1 MENNFFLRLIA
12 ALNKTKSVTRI
23 KQDIKKLGDLFVPLI
38 GKLQLGRTRKMIN
51 DQLKGR
57 TYNVNLSPKI
67 NKKNVQNATNQ
78 AVNTAKKVAN
88 TNKVPLNFEVKKEQ
102 LINKLK
108 IVAKEYNKLFSNQDL
123 TKKYNSLLN
132 SANIAKSTADLRK
145 VRSEL
150 SAFKT
155 ELKAT
160 GYATMSW
167 GSKFKESIK
176 RYANFSSGASFV
188 YTMINQSRQ
197 ASSEA
202 KSLDDRLVDLQ
213 KVTDEIEDRDALYK
227 YFDRAMSKAKD
238 LNVKVDSLIYAI
250 TEFKKMG
257 WSLDDAELGGK
268 WSTVLSNVGDLNID
282 SAIGSIKTAI
292 ASFDEIG
299 GYTDEQM
306 NKKLEA
312 YVDLINEMSNRYS
325 IDAEGLA
332 EAIRLS
338 AGTLTQAHTTIE
350 QAAAMFSTANR
361 FYNDTNYLGN
371 TAKIGSLRLR
381 ASTSTDARKE
391 LEELGEDIDDVA
403 DSASSLR
410 EKLLSLTGVDIMEA
424 DGQTF
429 KSFYQQL
436 LEISQVIDSLSD
448 TSRANVLET
457 IFGKARAAAGQALIS
472 GLQTEGVKA
481 YETAINSAGS
491 AMKEYETWCE
501 SASASIQRFQN
512 ALTETYQSILNGNTV
527 RDMTNLGTALLNVA
541 NKFGLIQ
548 GSLRGIVAIGIGKFI
563 TTGAMAF
570 MTATRQVEKYGV
582 ALKAVKDM
590 PINGNLT
597 QRYQYLKTIAV
608 ATQNLTNAQLKN
620 VLSSK
625 SLSQQDRVRI
635 LSMQGLSKEMVTQKL
650 QELGLTNAT
659 NAQTVANNAQT
670 ASVFSLKAALI
681 GLGRTIKTAILSNPV
696 GVALMTISLGFSA
709 ISSAVSKHNQEL
721 EDSRQKTKEA
731 ADEAS
736 SMSDEIS
743 ALANK
748 YIKLS
753 DAIKTDS
760 GAKEELLSTQEEL
773 LRKLNLEGE
782 TVDTLVEKYGSLS
795 EAIKQVSVDNLKE
808 QQIDLIANVDATTT
822 DLLKSADKYF
832 GKSIVAMG
840 KDAGKA
846 WQVLEDAGIISS
858 GTHTSRGGEWFLQ
871 GNNKTIE
878 GAIQNYETLGKAVAA
893 LRDSTVFTADELA
906 DNELFKEI
914 YKRYNNAKE
923 SVEGYSSAIDSL
935 NKNVAHQLT
944 ISALQGKN
952 IPKTAEE
959 FETFKQGLIDTSVAS
974 KQFIG
979 DEQKITSTIENYLA
993 TLPEFQEFF
1002 NNSVQ
1007 EANKII
1013 SDKSKY
1019 LDFSDLFNNDSI
1031 DKTKQ
1036 KLLDLATSGELS
1048 AETITSTEDYKALL
1062 DELGISADE
1071 FVNKISEFNIQYNE
1085 DNYNSLIDLLSR
1097 VRKGEILSAD
1107 EATTLIATYDSLA
1120 GELVKTGNG
1129 YSFNES
1135 AIISLTNK
1143 YAETSNLAISNEVK
1157 KTNAA
1162 IEGVKE
1168 RINAYGIEMEA
1179 LKTIQKIYED
1189 TGSKIEVMNWLKDN
1203 GYSMFMASN
1212 YLDIANE
1219 YSELEKKSESLKSKM
1234 LEQIETSSVAGTSA
1248 LDRITKKYK
1257 ELTEVIGSN
1266 VNLILSQI
1274 KLLEAQGKEVG
1285 SAYYTEL
1292 VDQSSAK
1299 IAVLTEQFNELRK
1312 EFLNTPKGTDEWL
1325 ELNAAILEVQNSIIE
1340 AKTSMAE
1347 YQKTLDNMKWDRAE
1361 KTFNALS
1368 DTISSN
1374 TDLVEAEISKL
1385 EASGERVGKV
1395 FYAGLIGMVE
1405 KNITTL
1411 TDRHKTLMEQL
1422 TTTEEG
1428 SDDWIDLNKSIFD
1441 CQKAIIDAQKSLAKY
1456 SKTLDGI
1463 DWEKYQSIYDASSN
1477 VIDNYKETIQ
1487 AQIDV
1492 AEAGGKEV
1500 GKAYYEALISA
1511 SQDDINFNLS
1521 RRNELIEQLGTV
1533 EEGSE
1538 EWSNIRD
1545 EIDSVDQAVIKCNV
1559 DIAGYQKTLDSI
1571 DWERATEKYNTSMDI
1586 INANND
1592 LIQSQISQIE
1602 TAGGTVGKA
1611 FYEALISNIETE
1623 IGVYSNR
1630 LKELQARLLSVDE
1643 GSEEWISLNT
1653 EILDVQN
1660 SILGAKEKI
1669 EGFQNSIDSLHWV
1682 ELDRL
1687 EEAINGI
1694 SNEAGNIVD
1703 LLDLDKVLDDNGAF
1717 TNDAV
1722 TALAMYG
1729 EQLETAQYL
1738 INKYSKEIEYLNGEY
1753 IKGTITV
1760 EEYNSKMQDLNDKQW
1775 ESVDAYNAA
1784 KKAIIE
1790 LRKKGIEEEIDALEE
1805 LYDARKKAWE
1815 QEKDQHD
1822 WEKTVSEN
1830 ETNINKFKAQI
1841 AELQNDNSL
1850 AGIKKRKELE
1860 DELKKTESDW
1870 EDTLY
1875 DHVYDERQDQLDKEL
1890 DDKKKAL
1897 EKTLDDEEKLVADS
1911 IDLVNK
1917 NCSTVLDN
1925 LNRLSREY
1933 GIQISNSITEGFK
1946 GGENAL
1952 SSYSSKFSEAHSG
1965 FTTQLG
1971 LTEDK
1976 VYDVQK
1982 QADSTSKSLLNMFES
1997 TNGTLDEQLDTTTG
2011 KIDNAHTEA
2020 DKAAL
2025 AFLNM
2030 LLTENGTLAEQID
2043 KVKRYVEESYDAADS
2058 ASLKFWQ
2065 MLQEKNG
2072 TLDAQLDST
2081 KIKIDAMYTSA
2092 DTASQEIVNMFKS
2105 TNGTLGTQLDKVKS
2119 TLEAINAEADKAKTA
2134 LSNIGMNVP
2143 DTSNVTN
2150 TPTVP
2155 APADSS
2161 ATGVLGSVT
2170 HDNSGTI
2177 LPDAGTYPN
2186 ADRDIKN
2193 LQTKAEEISKD
2204 AAEAARKTDEEKKKK
2219 PVLSGGSKTGGSNN
2233 KLQIS
2238 KAYATGTKSATKGWH
2253 PMFEE
2258 GVEAIEKDGELLVP
2272 LSGGE
2277 MVFNNE
2283 QLRKLWEF
2291 SKDPENMAKL
2301 SASIYGNM
2309 PKFGG
2314 NLTPNIPINNTQNV
2328 NVEQHFDALVKVEGD
2343 MTPDVYKQLATDK
2356 RIDSLLEGKTFKYLA
2371 NAYNTRG
2378 YKL

>member
-108 IVAKEYNKLFSNQDL
+108 IVAKECNKLFSNQDL

-338 AGTLTQAHTTIE
+338 AGTLIQAHTTIE

-436 LEISQVIDSLSD
+436 LEISQVMDNLSD

-491 AMKEYETWCE
+491 AMKEYTTWCE

-512 ALTETYQSILNGNTV
+512 ALTETYQSIVNGNTV
-527 RDMTNLGTALLNVA
+527 RDVTNLGTALLNVA

-548 GSLRGIVAIGIGKFI
+548 GTLRGIVAIGIGKFI
-563 TTGAMAF
+563 TTGVMAF

-635 LSMQGLSKEMVTQKL
+635 LSLQGLSKEMVTQKL
-650 QELGLTNAT
+650 QELGLMNTT

-670 ASVFSLKAALI
+670 ASVFSLKAAMI
-681 GLGRTIKTAILSNPV
+681 GLGRTIKTTILSNPV

-736 SMSDEIS
+736 AMSDEIS
-743 ALANK
+743 ELANK

-753 DAIKTDS
+753 DAVKTDS

-782 TVDTLVEKYGSLS
+782 TIDTLVEKYGSLS
-795 EAIKQVSVDNLKE
+795 EAIKQVSIGNLKE

-906 DNELFKEI
+906 DNELFQEI

-959 FETFKQGLIDTSVAS
+959 FETFKQGLIDTSIAS

-1007 EANKII
+1007 EVNKII

-1031 DKTKQ
+1031 DSTKQ

-1162 IEGVKE
+1162 M
-1168 RINAYGIEMEA
+1168 GIYQ
-1179 LKTIQKIYED
+1179 LQ
-1189 TGSKIEVMNWLKDN
+1189 
-1203 GYSMFMASN
+1203 
-1212 YLDIANE
+1212 LDA
-1219 YSELEKKSESLKSKM
+1219 
-1234 LEQIETSSVAGTSA
+1234 
-1248 LDRITKKYK
+1248 D
-1257 ELTEVIGSN
+1257 
-1266 VNLILSQI
+1266 
-1274 KLLEAQGKEVG
+1274 
-1285 SAYYTEL
+1285 
-1292 VDQSSAK
+1292 
-1299 IAVLTEQFNELRK
+1299 
-1312 EFLNTPKGTDEWL
+1312 
-1325 ELNAAILEVQNSIIE
+1325 NAAV
-1340 AKTSMAE
+1340 
-1347 YQKTLDNMKWDRAE
+1347 
-1361 KTFNALS
+1361 
-1368 DTISSN
+1368 
-1374 TDLVEAEISKL
+1374 
-1385 EASGERVGKV
+1385 
-1395 FYAGLIGMVE
+1395 
-1405 KNITTL
+1405 
-1411 TDRHKTLMEQL
+1411 
-1422 TTTEEG
+1422 
-1428 SDDWIDLNKSIFD
+1428 
-1441 CQKAIIDAQKSLAKY
+1441 
-1456 SKTLDGI
+1456 
-1463 DWEKYQSIYDASSN
+1463 
-1477 VIDNYKETIQ
+1477 
-1487 AQIDV
+1487 
-1492 AEAGGKEV
+1492 
-1500 GKAYYEALISA
+1500 
-1511 SQDDINFNLS
+1511 
-1521 RRNELIEQLGTV
+1521 
-1533 EEGSE
+1533 
-1538 EWSNIRD
+1538 
-1545 EIDSVDQAVIKCNV
+1545 SVV
-1559 DIAGYQKTLDSI
+1559 
-1571 DWERATEKYNTSMDI
+1571 
-1586 INANND
+1586 
-1592 LIQSQISQIE
+1592 
-1602 TAGGTVGKA
+1602 
-1611 FYEALISNIETE
+1611 
-1623 IGVYSNR
+1623 
-1630 LKELQARLLSVDE
+1630 
-1643 GSEEWISLNT
+1643 
-1653 EILDVQN
+1653 
-1660 SILGAKEKI
+1660 
-1669 EGFQNSIDSLHWV
+1669 
-1682 ELDRL
+1682 
-1687 EEAINGI
+1687 
-1694 SNEAGNIVD
+1694 
-1703 LLDLDKVLDDNGAF
+1703 
-1717 TNDAV
+1717 
-1722 TALAMYG
+1722 
-1729 EQLETAQYL
+1729 
-1738 INKYSKEIEYLNGEY
+1738 
-1753 IKGTITV
+1753 
-1760 EEYNSKMQDLNDKQW
+1760 
-1775 ESVDAYNAA
+1775 
-1784 KKAIIE
+1784 
-1790 LRKKGIEEEIDALEE
+1790 
-1805 LYDARKKAWE
+1805 
-1815 QEKDQHD
+1815 
-1822 WEKTVSEN
+1822 
-1830 ETNINKFKAQI
+1830 
-1841 AELQNDNSL
+1841 
-1850 AGIKKRKELE
+1850 
-1860 DELKKTESDW
+1860 
-1870 EDTLY
+1870 
-1875 DHVYDERQDQLDKEL
+1875 
-1890 DDKKKAL
+1890 
-1897 EKTLDDEEKLVADS
+1897 
-1911 IDLVNK
+1911 
-1917 NCSTVLDN
+1917 
-1925 LNRLSREY
+1925 
-1933 GIQISNSITEGFK
+1933 
-1946 GGENAL
+1946 
-1952 SSYSSKFSEAHSG
+1952 
-1965 FTTQLG
+1965 
-1971 LTEDK
+1971 
-1976 VYDVQK
+1976 
-1982 QADSTSKSLLNMFES
+1982 NMFNS
-1997 TNGTLDEQLDTTTG
+1997 ANGTLLEQLSLVRQSLQEITDKANEAANAVRNAGVATPTNTTT
-2011 KIDNAHTEA
+2011 
-2020 DKAAL
+2020 
-2025 AFLNM
+2025 
-2030 LLTENGTLAEQID
+2030 
-2043 KVKRYVEESYDAADS
+2043 
-2058 ASLKFWQ
+2058 
-2065 MLQEKNG
+2065 
-2072 TLDAQLDST
+2072 
-2081 KIKIDAMYTSA
+2081 
-2092 DTASQEIVNMFKS
+2092 TASNSTSS
-2105 TNGTLGTQLDKVKS
+2105 TNRSLGDMAHDTSGTTLPNAGTWKNVQNDIEKTKKD
-2119 TLEAINAEADKAKTA
+2119 LEAIEKQKKVG
-2134 LSNIGMNVP
+2134 LVK
-2143 DTSNVTN
+2143 N
-2150 TPTVP
+2150 TPNKFTTISRGY
-2155 APADSS
+2155 A
-2161 ATGVLGSVT
+2161 
-2170 HDNSGTI
+2170 SGT
-2177 LPDAGTYPN
+2177 
-2186 ADRDIKN
+2186 
-2193 LQTKAEEISKD
+2193 Q
-2204 AAEAARKTDEEKKKK
+2204 
-2219 PVLSGGSKTGGSNN
+2219 
-2233 KLQIS
+2233 
-2238 KAYATGTKSATKGWH
+2238 SATKGLH
-2253 PMFEE
+2253 PIYED
-2258 GVEAIEKDGELLVP
+2258 GVEIIEKDGCLIYP
-2272 LSGGE
+2272 IGAFDGGE
-2277 MVFNNE
+2277 KVFNNE
-2283 QLRKLWEF
+2283 QTQRLWE
-2291 SKDPENMAKL
+2291 L
-2301 SASIYGNM
+2301 SQNPDVMEKFRQELLNIR
-2309 PKFGG
+2309 PCIDFKFG
-2314 NLTPNIPINNTQNV
+2314 NTAPVTKTNQNV
-2328 NVEQHFDALVKVEGD
+2328 NVQQHFDALVKVEGD
-2343 MTPDVYKQLATDK
+2343 MTPDVLAQLTNDRKIVQRVKDIAM
-2356 RIDSLLEGKTFKYLA
+2356 EG
-2371 NAYNTRG
+2371 NVEAYCTRG
-2378 YKL
+2378 YRIR

>member
-1 MENNFFLRLIA
+1 MENNFFLRLIV

-57 TYNVNLSPKI
+57 TYNVNLLPKI

-176 RYANFSSGASFV
+176 RYANFFSGASFV
-188 YTMINQSRQ
+188 YTVINQLRQ

-213 KVTDEIEDRDALYK
+213 KVTDEIEDRDALYN

-306 NKKLEA
+306 DKKLEA

-512 ALTETYQSILNGNTV
+512 ALTETYQSIVNGNTV
-527 RDMTNLGTALLNVA
+527 RDITNLGTALLNVA

-548 GSLRGIVAIGIGKFI
+548 GTLRGIVAIGIGKFV

-570 MTATRQVEKYGV
+570 MTSTRQVEKYGV

-635 LSMQGLSKEMVTQKL
+635 LSLQGLSKEMTTQKL

-670 ASVFSLKAALI
+670 ASVFSLKAAMI

-696 GVALMTISLGFSA
+696 GIVLMGISLGFSA

-743 ALANK
+743 VLANK

-753 DAIKTDS
+753 DAVKTDS
-760 GAKEELLSTQEEL
+760 GAKEELLFTQEEL

-795 EAIKQVSVDNLKE
+795 EAIKQVSLDNLKE

-871 GNNKTIE
+871 GDNKTIE

-906 DNELFKEI
+906 DNELFQEI

-959 FETFKQGLIDTSVAS
+959 FETFKQGLIDTSIAS

-979 DEQKITSTIENYLA
+979 DEQKITTTIENYLA

-1007 EANKII
+1007 EVNKII

-1031 DKTKQ
+1031 DSTKQ

-1048 AETITSTEDYKALL
+1048 VETITSTKEYKALL

-1120 GELVKTGNG
+1120 GELVKTGDG

-1234 LEQIETSSVAGTSA
+1234 LEQIETSSVAGTSV

-1257 ELTEVIGSN
+1257 ELTDVIGSN
-1266 VNLILSQI
+1266 LNLIKSQI
-1274 KLLEAQGKEVG
+1274 SLLETRGSTVG
-1285 SAYYTEL
+1285 RAYYDELISQSTE
-1292 VDQSSAK
+1292 K
-1299 IAVLTEQFNELRK
+1299 IKVLTEKYNELRK
-1312 EFLNTPKGTDEWL
+1312 QFLQADRGTDEWL
-1325 ELNAAILEVQNSIIE
+1325 ELNAAILETQ
-1340 AKTSMAE
+1340 
-1347 YQKTLDNMKWDRAE
+1347 D
-1361 KTFNALS
+1361 
-1368 DTISSN
+1368 
-1374 TDLVEAEISKL
+1374 
-1385 EASGERVGKV
+1385 
-1395 FYAGLIGMVE
+1395 
-1405 KNITTL
+1405 
-1411 TDRHKTLMEQL
+1411 
-1422 TTTEEG
+1422 
-1428 SDDWIDLNKSIFD
+1428 
-1441 CQKAIIDAQKSLAKY
+1441 AII
-1456 SKTLDGI
+1456 
-1463 DWEKYQSIYDASSN
+1463 
-1477 VIDNYKETIQ
+1477 
-1487 AQIDV
+1487 
-1492 AEAGGKEV
+1492 
-1500 GKAYYEALISA
+1500 
-1511 SQDDINFNLS
+1511 
-1521 RRNELIEQLGTV
+1521 
-1533 EEGSE
+1533 
-1538 EWSNIRD
+1538 
-1545 EIDSVDQAVIKCNV
+1545 
-1559 DIAGYQKTLDSI
+1559 
-1571 DWERATEKYNTSMDI
+1571 
-1586 INANND
+1586 
-1592 LIQSQISQIE
+1592 
-1602 TAGGTVGKA
+1602 
-1611 FYEALISNIETE
+1611 
-1623 IGVYSNR
+1623 
-1630 LKELQARLLSVDE
+1630 
-1643 GSEEWISLNT
+1643 
-1653 EILDVQN
+1653 
-1660 SILGAKEKI
+1660 GAKSDI
-1669 EGFQNSIDSLHWV
+1669 EGFQNSIDRLHWD
-1682 ELDRL
+1682 ELDKIAD
-1687 EEAINGI
+1687 AI
-1694 SNEAGNIVD
+1694 GNISDEAKSVID
-1703 LLDLDKVLDDNGAF
+1703 LLDTDTVLDENGNL
-1717 TNDAV
+1717 TKDAI
-1722 TALAMYG
+1722 TALGMYG
-1729 EQLETAQYL
+1729 EQLESAQYL
-1738 INKYSKEIEYLNGEY
+1738 ISKYSKEIEYLNGEY

-1760 EEYNSKMQDLNDKQW
+1760 EEYNEKMQDLNDKQW
-1775 ESVDAYNAA
+1775 ESVDAYNSA

-1790 LRKKGIEEEIDALEE
+1790 LRKKGIDEEIDALEE

-1822 WEKTVSEN
+1822 WEKKVSEHDKSAN
-1830 ETNINKFKAQI
+1830 ELKNQI
-1841 AELQNDNSL
+1841 AELMNDNSL

-1860 DELKKTESDW
+1860 DELKNLESDW

-1890 DDKKKAL
+1890 EDKKKAL

-1917 NCSTVLDN
+1917 NSTTILDN

-1933 GIQISNSITEGFK
+1933 GVQMSNSLTEPFTH
-1946 GGENAL
+1946 GENAL
-1952 SSYSSKFSEAHSG
+1952 SHYSTMFSEANSA
-1965 FTTQLG
+1965 FTEQLNYTAMG
-1971 LTEDK
+1971 IYQLQVD
-1976 VYDVQK
+1976 
-1982 QADSTSKSLLNMFES
+1982 ADNAAVSVVNMFNS
-1997 TNGTLDEQLDTTTG
+1997 ANGTLLEQLSLVRQSLQEITDKANEAANAVRNAGMATPTTT
-2011 KIDNAHTEA
+2011 T
-2020 DKAAL
+2020 
-2025 AFLNM
+2025 
-2030 LLTENGTLAEQID
+2030 T
-2043 KVKRYVEESYDAADS
+2043 
-2058 ASLKFWQ
+2058 
-2065 MLQEKNG
+2065 
-2072 TLDAQLDST
+2072 
-2081 KIKIDAMYTSA
+2081 
-2092 DTASQEIVNMFKS
+2092 TASNSTSS
-2105 TNGTLGTQLDKVKS
+2105 TNRSLGDMAHDTSGTTLPNAGTWKNVQNDIEKAKKDLETIEKQKKVGLVKNTLNKFTTISKGYASGTQ
-2119 TLEAINAEADKAKTA
+2119 
-2134 LSNIGMNVP
+2134 
-2143 DTSNVTN
+2143 
-2150 TPTVP
+2150 
-2155 APADSS
+2155 
-2161 ATGVLGSVT
+2161 
-2170 HDNSGTI
+2170 
-2177 LPDAGTYPN
+2177 
-2186 ADRDIKN
+2186 
-2193 LQTKAEEISKD
+2193 
-2204 AAEAARKTDEEKKKK
+2204 
-2219 PVLSGGSKTGGSNN
+2219 
-2233 KLQIS
+2233 
-2238 KAYATGTKSATKGWH
+2238 SATKGLH
-2253 PMFEE
+2253 PICED
-2258 GVEAIEKDGELLVP
+2258 GVEIIEKDGCLIYP
-2272 LSGGE
+2272 IGAFDGGE
-2277 MVFNNE
+2277 KVFNNE
-2283 QLRKLWEF
+2283 QTQRLWE
-2291 SKDPENMAKL
+2291 L
-2301 SASIYGNM
+2301 SQNPDVMEKFRQELLNIR
-2309 PKFGG
+2309 PCIDFKFG
-2314 NLTPNIPINNTQNV
+2314 NTAPVTKTNQNV
-2328 NVEQHFDALVKVEGD
+2328 NVQQHFDALVKVEGD
-2343 MTPDVYKQLATDK
+2343 MTPDVLAQLTNDRKIVQRVKDIAM
-2356 RIDSLLEGKTFKYLA
+2356 EG
-2371 NAYNTRG
+2371 NVEAYNTRG
-2378 YKL
+2378 YRIR

>member
-1 MENNFFLRLIA
+1 MIA

-108 IVAKEYNKLFSNQDL
+108 IVAKECNKLFSNQDL

-338 AGTLTQAHTTIE
+338 AGTLIQAHTTIE

-436 LEISQVIDSLSD
+436 LEISQVMDNLSD

-491 AMKEYETWCE
+491 AMKEYTTWCE

-512 ALTETYQSILNGNTV
+512 ALTETYQSIVNGNTV
-527 RDMTNLGTALLNVA
+527 RDVTNLGTALLNVA

-548 GSLRGIVAIGIGKFI
+548 GTLRGIVAIGIGKFI
-563 TTGAMAF
+563 TTGVMAF

-635 LSMQGLSKEMVTQKL
+635 LSLQGLSKEMVTQKL
-650 QELGLTNAT
+650 QELGLTNTT

-670 ASVFSLKAALI
+670 ASVFSLKAAMI
-681 GLGRTIKTAILSNPV
+681 GLGRTIKTTILSNPV

-736 SMSDEIS
+736 AMSDEIS
-743 ALANK
+743 ELANK

-753 DAIKTDS
+753 DAVKTDS

-782 TVDTLVEKYGSLS
+782 TIDTLVEKYGSLS
-795 EAIKQVSVDNLKE
+795 EAIKQVSIGNLKE

-906 DNELFKEI
+906 DNELFQEI

-959 FETFKQGLIDTSVAS
+959 FETFKQGLIDTSIAS

-1007 EANKII
+1007 EVNKII

-1031 DKTKQ
+1031 DSTKQ

-1120 GELVKTGNG
+1120 GELVKTGDG

-1234 LEQIETSSVAGTSA
+1234 LEQIETSSAAGTSA
-1248 LDRITKKYK
+1248 LDRITNKYK
-1257 ELTEVIGSN
+1257 ELTDVIGSN

-1285 SAYYTEL
+1285 EAYYTEL

-1299 IAVLTEQFNELRK
+1299 IAVLTEQFNELRQQ
-1312 EFLNTPKGTDEWL
+1312 FLNTPKGTDEWL
-1325 ELNAAILEVQNSIIE
+1325 ELNSAILEVQNSIIE

-1347 YQKTLDNMKWDRAE
+1347 YQKTLDNMKWERAE
-1361 KTFNALS
+1361 KIFNATS

-1374 TDLVEAEISKL
+1374 ADLLEAEINRI
-1385 EASGERVGKV
+1385 EENGERVGKV
-1395 FYAGLIGMVE
+1395 FYAGLIGTVE
-1405 KNITTL
+1405 KNIAIL

-1422 TTTEEG
+1422 STVEEG
-1428 SDDWIDLNKSIFD
+1428 SDDWIELNKSIFD
-1441 CQKAIIDAQKSLAKY
+1441 CQKSIIEAQKSLTEY
-1456 SKTLDGI
+1456 NKTLNDI
-1463 DWEKYQSIYDASSN
+1463 DWEKYQTIFENSTDIVS
-1477 VIDNYKETIQ
+1477 NYKNGIQ
-1487 AQIDV
+1487 AQIDI
-1492 AEAGGKEV
+1492 AEAQGKEV

-1511 SQDDINFNLS
+1511 TETENDIYIN
-1521 RRNELIEQLGTV
+1521 RRQELLNQLGTV
-1533 EEGSE
+1533 NEGSD
-1538 EWSNIRD
+1538 EWL
-1545 EIDSVDQAVIKCNV
+1545 EIKSSIADIDQSILDCQK
-1559 DIAGYQKTLDSI
+1559 DLIEYQKTLKDI
-1571 DWERATEKYNTSMDI
+1571 DFERSTEKYNAVKDVISA
-1586 INANND
+1586 NAD
-1592 LIQSQISQIE
+1592 LIQAQISQIE
-1602 TAGGTVGKA
+1602 SAGGSVGKA
-1611 FYEALISNIETE
+1611 FYESLINNANKSIQTETK
-1623 IGVYSNR
+1623 R
-1630 LKELQARLLSVDE
+1630 LSKLQERLLNLDE
-1643 GSEEWISLNT
+1643 GSEEWNSLNT
-1653 EILDVQN
+1653 EILEVQS

-1669 EGFQNSIDSLHWV
+1669 EGFQNSIDQLHWNTV
-1682 ELDRL
+1682 DDIADE
-1687 EEAINGI
+1687 INRI
-1694 SNEAGNIVD
+1694 SDEAGNIVD
-1703 LLDLDKVLDDNGAF
+1703 LLDTDTVLDDNGLL
-1717 TNDAV
+1717 TKDAI

-1790 LRKKGIEEEIDALEE
+1790 LRKKAIEEEIDALEE

-1830 ETNINKFKAQI
+1830 ETNINKLKAQI

-1890 DDKKKAL
+1890 EDKKKAL

-1925 LNRLSREY
+1925 LTDLSKKY

-1946 GGENAL
+1946 DGENAL
-1952 SSYSSKFSEAHSG
+1952 SSYSSKFTVAHSK
-1965 FTTQLG
+1965 FTSQLEI
-1971 LTEDK
+1971 TEKK
-1976 VYDVQK
+1976 VCDVQS
-1982 QADSTSKSLLNMFES
+1982 QADATAKSLIDMFNS
-1997 TNGTLDEQLDTTTG
+1997 TNGTLDTQLDITSG
-2011 KIDNAHTEA
+2011 KINQAHIDADNAA
-2020 DKAAL
+2020 N
-2025 AFLNM
+2025 AFLAM
-2030 LLTENGTLAEQID
+2030 LQTQDGTLGQQID
-2043 KVKRYVEESYDAADS
+2043 NVRNKIEISYKTADE
-2058 ASLKFWQ
+2058 ASLHFYQ
-2065 MLQEKNG
+2065 MLTAKNG
-2072 TLDAQLDST
+2072 TLDSQIDNTRS
-2081 KIKIDAMYTSA
+2081 KIQDMYMTA
-2092 DTASQEIVNMFKS
+2092 DTASQHIVNMFKS
-2105 TNGTLGTQLDKVKS
+2105 TNGTLGEQLSK
-2119 TLEAINAEADKAKTA
+2119 TREAIQAIIDKANEANNA
-2134 LSNIGMNVP
+2134 LKNAGIGNGA
-2143 DTSNVTN
+2143 DS
-2150 TPTVP
+2150 TPTVTP
-2155 APADSS
+2155 TGHESDS
-2161 ATGVLGSVT
+2161 GLGSIT
-2170 HDNSGTI
+2170 HDNSGTT
-2177 LPDAGTYPN
+2177 LPNAGTWKN
-2186 ADRDIKN
+2186 AEQDIAKDKAKAAN
-2193 LQTKAEEISKD
+2193 TKKAIDKIVQV
-2204 AAEAARKTDEEKKKK
+2204 EEKKKNQGSSK
-2219 PVLSGGSKTGGSNN
+2219 STIGGGSKSKFTT
-2233 KLQIS
+2233 IS
-2238 KAYATGTKSATKGWH
+2238 KGYASGTKSATKGLH
-2253 PMFEE
+2253 PICEN
-2258 GVEAIEKDGELLVP
+2258 GVEIIEKDGCLIYP
-2272 LSGGE
+2272 IGAFDGGE
-2277 MVFNNE
+2277 KVFNNE
-2283 QLRKLWEF
+2283 QTQRLWEL
-2291 SKDPENMAKL
+2291 SQNPEMMEKFRQEISNIRPYADFRFGN
-2301 SASIYGNM
+2301 SAPVTKTN
-2309 PKFGG
+2309 
-2314 NLTPNIPINNTQNV
+2314 QNV

-2378 YKL
+2378 YRL

>member
-1 MENNFFLRLIA
+1 MIA

-38 GKLQLGRTRKMIN
+38 GKLQLGRTRKMIR

-176 RYANFSSGASFV
+176 RYANFFSGASFV
-188 YTMINQSRQ
+188 YTVINQLRQ

-213 KVTDEIEDRDALYK
+213 KVTDEIEDRDALYN

-306 NKKLEA
+306 DKKLEA

-570 MTATRQVEKYGV
+570 MTATKQVEKYGV

-635 LSMQGLSKEMVTQKL
+635 LSLQGLSKEMVTQKL

-709 ISSAVSKHNQEL
+709 ISSAVSKHNREL
-721 EDSRQKTKEA
+721 EDDRQKTKEA

-736 SMSDEIS
+736 AMSDEIS
-743 ALANK
+743 ELANK

-753 DAIKTDS
+753 DAVKTDS

-782 TVDTLVEKYGSLS
+782 TIDTLVEKYGSLS
-795 EAIKQVSVDNLKE
+795 EAIKQVSIDNLKE

-846 WQVLEDAGIISS
+846 WQVLEDSGIISS

-959 FETFKQGLIDTSVAS
+959 FETFKQGLIDTSIAS

-1085 DNYNSLIDLLSR
+1085 DNYNSIIDLLSR
-1097 VRKGEILSAD
+1097 VR
-1107 EATTLIATYDSLA
+1107 
-1120 GELVKTGNG
+1120 
-1129 YSFNES
+1129 
-1135 AIISLTNK
+1135 
-1143 YAETSNLAISNEVK
+1143 
-1157 KTNAA
+1157 
-1162 IEGVKE
+1162 
-1168 RINAYGIEMEA
+1168 
-1179 LKTIQKIYED
+1179 
-1189 TGSKIEVMNWLKDN
+1189 
-1203 GYSMFMASN
+1203 
-1212 YLDIANE
+1212 
-1219 YSELEKKSESLKSKM
+1219 
-1234 LEQIETSSVAGTSA
+1234 
-1248 LDRITKKYK
+1248 
-1257 ELTEVIGSN
+1257 
-1266 VNLILSQI
+1266 
-1274 KLLEAQGKEVG
+1274 
-1285 SAYYTEL
+1285 
-1292 VDQSSAK
+1292 
-1299 IAVLTEQFNELRK
+1299 
-1312 EFLNTPKGTDEWL
+1312 
-1325 ELNAAILEVQNSIIE
+1325 
-1340 AKTSMAE
+1340 
-1347 YQKTLDNMKWDRAE
+1347 
-1361 KTFNALS
+1361 
-1368 DTISSN
+1368 
-1374 TDLVEAEISKL
+1374 
-1385 EASGERVGKV
+1385 
-1395 FYAGLIGMVE
+1395 
-1405 KNITTL
+1405 
-1411 TDRHKTLMEQL
+1411 
-1422 TTTEEG
+1422 
-1428 SDDWIDLNKSIFD
+1428 
-1441 CQKAIIDAQKSLAKY
+1441 
-1456 SKTLDGI
+1456 
-1463 DWEKYQSIYDASSN
+1463 
-1477 VIDNYKETIQ
+1477 
-1487 AQIDV
+1487 
-1492 AEAGGKEV
+1492 
-1500 GKAYYEALISA
+1500 
-1511 SQDDINFNLS
+1511 
-1521 RRNELIEQLGTV
+1521 
-1533 EEGSE
+1533 
-1538 EWSNIRD
+1538 
-1545 EIDSVDQAVIKCNV
+1545 
-1559 DIAGYQKTLDSI
+1559 
-1571 DWERATEKYNTSMDI
+1571 
-1586 INANND
+1586 
-1592 LIQSQISQIE
+1592 
-1602 TAGGTVGKA
+1602 
-1611 FYEALISNIETE
+1611 
-1623 IGVYSNR
+1623 
-1630 LKELQARLLSVDE
+1630 
-1643 GSEEWISLNT
+1643 
-1653 EILDVQN
+1653 
-1660 SILGAKEKI
+1660 
-1669 EGFQNSIDSLHWV
+1669 
-1682 ELDRL
+1682 
-1687 EEAINGI
+1687 
-1694 SNEAGNIVD
+1694 
-1703 LLDLDKVLDDNGAF
+1703 
-1717 TNDAV
+1717 
-1722 TALAMYG
+1722 
-1729 EQLETAQYL
+1729 
-1738 INKYSKEIEYLNGEY
+1738 
-1753 IKGTITV
+1753 
-1760 EEYNSKMQDLNDKQW
+1760 
-1775 ESVDAYNAA
+1775 
-1784 KKAIIE
+1784 
-1790 LRKKGIEEEIDALEE
+1790 
-1805 LYDARKKAWE
+1805 
-1815 QEKDQHD
+1815 
-1822 WEKTVSEN
+1822 
-1830 ETNINKFKAQI
+1830 
-1841 AELQNDNSL
+1841 
-1850 AGIKKRKELE
+1850 
-1860 DELKKTESDW
+1860 
-1870 EDTLY
+1870 
-1875 DHVYDERQDQLDKEL
+1875 
-1890 DDKKKAL
+1890 
-1897 EKTLDDEEKLVADS
+1897 
-1911 IDLVNK
+1911 
-1917 NCSTVLDN
+1917 
-1925 LNRLSREY
+1925 
-1933 GIQISNSITEGFK
+1933 
-1946 GGENAL
+1946 
-1952 SSYSSKFSEAHSG
+1952 
-1965 FTTQLG
+1965 
-1971 LTEDK
+1971 
-1976 VYDVQK
+1976 
-1982 QADSTSKSLLNMFES
+1982 
-1997 TNGTLDEQLDTTTG
+1997 
-2011 KIDNAHTEA
+2011 
-2020 DKAAL
+2020 
-2025 AFLNM
+2025 
-2030 LLTENGTLAEQID
+2030 
-2043 KVKRYVEESYDAADS
+2043 
-2058 ASLKFWQ
+2058 
-2065 MLQEKNG
+2065 
-2072 TLDAQLDST
+2072 
-2081 KIKIDAMYTSA
+2081 
-2092 DTASQEIVNMFKS
+2092 
-2105 TNGTLGTQLDKVKS
+2105 
-2119 TLEAINAEADKAKTA
+2119 
-2134 LSNIGMNVP
+2134 
-2143 DTSNVTN
+2143 
-2150 TPTVP
+2150 
-2155 APADSS
+2155 
-2161 ATGVLGSVT
+2161 
-2170 HDNSGTI
+2170 
-2177 LPDAGTYPN
+2177 
-2186 ADRDIKN
+2186 
-2193 LQTKAEEISKD
+2193 
-2204 AAEAARKTDEEKKKK
+2204 
-2219 PVLSGGSKTGGSNN
+2219 
-2233 KLQIS
+2233 
-2238 KAYATGTKSATKGWH
+2238 
-2253 PMFEE
+2253 
-2258 GVEAIEKDGELLVP
+2258 
-2272 LSGGE
+2272 
-2277 MVFNNE
+2277 
-2283 QLRKLWEF
+2283 
-2291 SKDPENMAKL
+2291 
-2301 SASIYGNM
+2301 
-2309 PKFGG
+2309 
-2314 NLTPNIPINNTQNV
+2314 
-2328 NVEQHFDALVKVEGD
+2328 
-2343 MTPDVYKQLATDK
+2343 
-2356 RIDSLLEGKTFKYLA
+2356 
-2371 NAYNTRG
+2371 
-2378 YKL
+2378 

>member
-102 LINKLK
+102 LVNKLK

-176 RYANFSSGASFV
+176 RYANFFSGASFV
-188 YTMINQSRQ
+188 YTMINQLRQ

-257 WSLDDAELGGK
+257 WSLDDAQLGGK
-268 WSTVLSNVGDLNID
+268 WSTVLSNVGDLDID

-306 NKKLEA
+306 DKKLEA

-350 QAAAMFSTANR
+350 QAATMFSTANR

-512 ALTETYQSILNGNTV
+512 ALTETYQSIVNGNTV
-527 RDMTNLGTALLNVA
+527 RDITNLGTALLNVA

-548 GSLRGIVAIGIGKFI
+548 GTLRGIVAIGIGKFI

-570 MTATRQVEKYGV
+570 MTATKHVEKYGV

-721 EDSRQKTKEA
+721 EDDRQKTKEA

-736 SMSDEIS
+736 AMSDEIS
-743 ALANK
+743 QLANK
-748 YIKLS
+748 YINLS
-753 DAIKTDS
+753 DAVKTDS

-795 EAIKQVSVDNLKE
+795 EVIKQVSIDNLKE

-871 GNNKTIE
+871 GDNKTIE

-906 DNELFKEI
+906 DNELFQEI

-935 NKNVAHQLT
+935 NKNVAHQFT
-944 ISALQGKN
+944 ISALQGKD
-952 IPKTAEE
+952 IPKTVEE
-959 FETFKQGLIDTSVAS
+959 FETFKQGLIDTSIAS

-1019 LDFSDLFNNDSI
+1019 LDFSDLFNNNSI
-1031 DKTKQ
+1031 DSTKQ

-1120 GELVKTGNG
+1120 GELVKTGDG

-1219 YSELEKKSESLKSKM
+1219 YSELEKKSESLKGKM
-1234 LEQIETSSVAGTSA
+1234 LEQIETTTSVAKSTETA
-1248 LDRITKKYK
+1248 LDRIKNKFQ
-1257 ELTEVIGSN
+1257 ELTDVIGSN
-1266 VNLILSQI
+1266 LNLIKSQI
-1274 KLLEAQGKEVG
+1274 SLLETRGSTVG
-1285 SAYYTEL
+1285 RAYYDELISQSTE
-1292 VDQSSAK
+1292 K
-1299 IAVLTEQFNELRK
+1299 INVLTEKYNELRK
-1312 EFLNTPKGTDEWL
+1312 QFLQTDKGTEEWL
-1325 ELNAAILEVQNSIIE
+1325 ELNAAILETQNAIIE
-1340 AKTSMAE
+1340 AKT
-1347 YQKTLDNMKWDRAE
+1347 D
-1361 KTFNALS
+1361 
-1368 DTISSN
+1368 
-1374 TDLVEAEISKL
+1374 
-1385 EASGERVGKV
+1385 
-1395 FYAGLIGMVE
+1395 
-1405 KNITTL
+1405 
-1411 TDRHKTLMEQL
+1411 
-1422 TTTEEG
+1422 
-1428 SDDWIDLNKSIFD
+1428 
-1441 CQKAIIDAQKSLAKY
+1441 
-1456 SKTLDGI
+1456 
-1463 DWEKYQSIYDASSN
+1463 
-1477 VIDNYKETIQ
+1477 
-1487 AQIDV
+1487 
-1492 AEAGGKEV
+1492 
-1500 GKAYYEALISA
+1500 
-1511 SQDDINFNLS
+1511 
-1521 RRNELIEQLGTV
+1521 
-1533 EEGSE
+1533 
-1538 EWSNIRD
+1538 
-1545 EIDSVDQAVIKCNV
+1545 
-1559 DIAGYQKTLDSI
+1559 
-1571 DWERATEKYNTSMDI
+1571 
-1586 INANND
+1586 
-1592 LIQSQISQIE
+1592 
-1602 TAGGTVGKA
+1602 
-1611 FYEALISNIETE
+1611 
-1623 IGVYSNR
+1623 
-1630 LKELQARLLSVDE
+1630 
-1643 GSEEWISLNT
+1643 
-1653 EILDVQN
+1653 
-1660 SILGAKEKI
+1660 I
-1669 EGFQNSIDSLHWV
+1669 EGFQNSIDKLHWD
-1682 ELDRL
+1682 ELDKIAD
-1687 EEAINGI
+1687 AI
-1694 SNEAGNIVD
+1694 GNISDEAKSVID
-1703 LLDLDKVLDDNGAF
+1703 LLDTDTVLDENGNL
-1717 TNDAV
+1717 TKDAI
-1722 TALAMYG
+1722 TALGMYG
-1729 EQLETAQYL
+1729 EQLESAQYL
-1738 INKYSKEIEYLNGEY
+1738 ISKYSKEIEYLNGEY

-1760 EEYNSKMQDLNDKQW
+1760 EEYNSKMQELNDAQW
-1775 ESVDAYNAA
+1775 ESVDAYNSA

-1790 LRKKGIEEEIDALEE
+1790 LRKKGIDEEIDALEE

-1830 ETNINKFKAQI
+1830 ETNINKLKQHI
-1841 AELQNDNSL
+1841 EELQNDNSL

-1875 DHVYDERQDQLDKEL
+1875 DHVYDERQNQLDKEL
-1890 DDKKKAL
+1890 EDKKKAL

-1917 NCSTVLDN
+1917 NSTTILDN
-1925 LNRLSREY
+1925 LNRLSSEY
-1933 GIQISNSITEGFK
+1933 GIQMSKSLTEPFTH
-1946 GGENAL
+1946 GENAL
-1952 SSYSSKFSEAHSG
+1952 SHYSTMFSEANSA
-1965 FTTQLG
+1965 FTEQLNYTAMG
-1971 LTEDK
+1971 IYQLQVD
-1976 VYDVQK
+1976 
-1982 QADSTSKSLLNMFES
+1982 ADNAAVSVVNMFNS
-1997 TNGTLDEQLDTTTG
+1997 ANGTLLEQLSLVRQSLQEITDKANEAANAVRNAGMATPTTT
-2011 KIDNAHTEA
+2011 T
-2020 DKAAL
+2020 
-2025 AFLNM
+2025 
-2030 LLTENGTLAEQID
+2030 T
-2043 KVKRYVEESYDAADS
+2043 
-2058 ASLKFWQ
+2058 
-2065 MLQEKNG
+2065 
-2072 TLDAQLDST
+2072 
-2081 KIKIDAMYTSA
+2081 
-2092 DTASQEIVNMFKS
+2092 TASNSTSS
-2105 TNGTLGTQLDKVKS
+2105 TNRSLGDM
-2119 TLEAINAEADKAKTA
+2119 A
-2134 LSNIGMNVP
+2134 
-2143 DTSNVTN
+2143 
-2150 TPTVP
+2150 
-2155 APADSS
+2155 
-2161 ATGVLGSVT
+2161 
-2170 HDNSGTI
+2170 HDNSGTT
-2177 LPDAGTYPN
+2177 LPNAGTWKNVQNDIEKAKKDLETIEKQKKVGLVKNTPN
-2186 ADRDIKN
+2186 KF
-2193 LQTKAEEISKD
+2193 TTISK
-2204 AAEAARKTDEEKKKK
+2204 
-2219 PVLSGGSKTGGSNN
+2219 G
-2233 KLQIS
+2233 
-2238 KAYATGTKSATKGWH
+2238 YASGTKSATKGLH
-2253 PMFEE
+2253 PICED
-2258 GVEAIEKDGELLVP
+2258 GVEIIEKDGYLIYP
-2272 LSGGE
+2272 IGAFDGGE
-2277 MVFNNE
+2277 KVFNNE
-2283 QLRKLWEF
+2283 QTQRLWE
-2291 SKDPENMAKL
+2291 L
-2301 SASIYGNM
+2301 SQNPDVMEKFRQELLNIR
-2309 PKFGG
+2309 PCIDFKFG
-2314 NLTPNIPINNTQNV
+2314 NTAPVTKTNQNV
-2328 NVEQHFDALVKVEGD
+2328 NVQQHFDALVKVEGD
-2343 MTPDVYKQLATDK
+2343 MTPDVLAQLTNDRKIVQRVKDIAMEGNVEAYCTK
-2356 RIDSLLEGKTFKYLA
+2356 GYRI
-2371 NAYNTRG
+2371 R
-2378 YKL
+2378 